1 MKSKANRALR
11 ALTLSAMLV
20 AMSVAIGIFCKTFLN
35 LGGGIFRIT
44 FENLPIILSGMLFG
58 PVVGAVVGAASDLVS
73 YLLSP
78 QIYPPNLVVTLGAAI
93 IGATSGL
100 AARVT
105 KAHSRRV
112 QVTVAV
118 ALSHV
123 IGSMTVKSFGLFSF
137 FGWAVLFRIP
147 TYIAIGAVEGIVLCL
162 LFRNRTFSSL
172 AEDIE
177 EIRK

>member
-11 ALTLSAMLV
+11 ALTLSAMLI

-112 QVTVAV
+112 QVTVSV

-137 FGWAVLFRIP
+137 FGWAALGVATVFVSTVVDTVPYLL
-147 TYIAIGAVEGIVLCL
+147 LCNQML
-162 LFRNRTFSSL
+162 CDALKSQ
-172 AEDIE
+172 
-177 EIRK
+177 EIQNDN